1 MINRLFNGVD
11 IGDSAVQFFDRLAYH
26 ESSGS
31 YTDNSGS
38 GIYVGR
44 YQMGTDVLYDIGWW
58 SNSKSGWSNGKF
70 IGKGAEKYK
79 LTDKN
84 SFLKNPSAQ
93 DEAVMLSMIV
103 RWKSVKSLQDKIC
116 SRIKVDSDSTFR
128 NPSKVAV
135 SDAIVYKTIASKKA
149 VNSNMKC
156 QNPKGREILIT
167 SSGLVVAS
175 HLCGQGA
182 MREAISNNFKGKYGI
197 PVDGNKL
204 PSTVYLEDMGGYDLS
219 VIIGYKDSC
228 SVGDRP
234 VLQNNKNVD
243 KKITN
248 SQARTETESTL
259 GINEEGVFI
268 FEGKKY
274 EERNT
279 NDEYIKDWKNSATPP
294 NKVFVNIS
302 DVVINRL
309 NEKFNSEEYYKKDYI
324 KYVEEKTE
332 RKVLDKNKDQI
343 ALMLKAYDEQTKD
356 DKGIG
361 NIIKQVNFDIFRG
374 LELKEIPIKIQDVAY
389 YIFTNPFQG
398 KNGLEA
404 LEYSL
409 KDFSAKY
416 VIYPDV
422 QSIEINKNEYEYR
435 NNQITSRISKDK
447 EKKVMKN
454 QVPEKYNIY
463 LEGKFDVDEIN
474 YEILKK
480 DQKEWNTLRCENLLK
495 SVRESQ
501 LHKESYKH
509 NEDYVRVYPKARRFL
524 DNLMEEFIKIQCG
537 YKNINE
543 AKSFDNHNYED
554 SNILRNYLIWY
565 DQKYKIDMPSKNE
578 NGLFLKLS
586 KIGSKLRVTTV
597 LNEWINSKSNMK
609 TSQIREIHRL
619 ILVAYSKYTDGSTKS
634 DDESIIKGHFKSLK
648 ELRDYV
654 ADKDAINIYP
664 FYKEFYELKNEIN
677 PNDEYYVNT
686 NGILKCTFGEGTSN
700 LIIAARGIKLHGAEK
715 ANIKDKTIT
724 PFKNCKGGKC
734 VPNFVSDW
742 QKTTETQVANQ
753 PALLDISTIMCARGG
768 IVSID
773 DPGQKQITTAA
784 TKQKQIVESKREY
797 DCEYT
802 SLVNICTTINS
813 KFMQTDLKKRCVEY
827 RKAKKRYNEL
837 KLQRE
842 ALITGNKSI
851 VQKSPT
857 EELKKLKKIKYPN
870 SLEKARIAMLE
881 NIINANIKKNSDK
894 LDKIDKEIAIQKSKV
909 SGKTHDVLVV
919 QIKYTSILAGLTA
932 INLSK
937 AKKDTKGL
945 HKKYGGISCDIEKSK
960 FYNVSVLG
968 TIVEGY
974 LLEAA
979 DIANVPLTKKQY
991 EQEVADEILK
1001 KQEEQG
1007 IPYWQRNSKETTDND
1022 YINTKYNIKTN
1033 VQAEAQEKYK
1043 IAKNIDLGVQLYRD
1057 IKNIPT
1063 GQDIVKKI
1071 REGEKSVVNCPF
1083 NVAEKSARE
1092 GGEVKSSNNTSSTT
1106 PSKNQTPAPKQSGTA
1121 NTQKPEA
1128 KENTGK
1134 SNERCPVNGEC
1145 EYIFYIERV
1154 ENFNRSTL
1162 SKFYIEDSTGYRYT
1176 EYDGYIIE
1184 PEGPDTEESNR
1195 NKRIVSG
1202 NHKIFWHFRPKAKH
1216 LYWAPQIT
1224 SGRIPES
1231 RAILIHFGGGR
1242 NWTIGCLIPTK
1253 SPYKG
1258 YHKKYG
1264 KIYKCDIEKS
1274 KEYFNEICNFI
1285 ERVENSGKK
1294 KEGLKINKIK
1304 LVVFNNIIK

>member
-1 MINRLFNGVD
+1 
-11 IGDSAVQFFDRLAYH
+11 
-26 ESSGS
+26 
-31 YTDNSGS
+31 
-38 GIYVGR
+38 
-44 YQMGTDVLYDIGWW
+44 
-58 SNSKSGWSNGKF
+58 
-70 IGKGAEKYK
+70 
-79 LTDKN
+79 
-84 SFLKNPSAQ
+84 
-93 DEAVMLSMIV
+93 
-103 RWKSVKSLQDKIC
+103 
-116 SRIKVDSDSTFR
+116 
-128 NPSKVAV
+128 
-135 SDAIVYKTIASKKA
+135 
-149 VNSNMKC
+149 
-156 QNPKGREILIT
+156 
-167 SSGLVVAS
+167 
-175 HLCGQGA
+175 
-182 MREAISNNFKGKYGI
+182 
-197 PVDGNKL
+197 
-204 PSTVYLEDMGGYDLS
+204 
-219 VIIGYKDSC
+219 
-228 SVGDRP
+228 
-234 VLQNNKNVD
+234 
-243 KKITN
+243 
-248 SQARTETESTL
+248 
-259 GINEEGVFI
+259 
-268 FEGKKY
+268 
-274 EERNT
+274 
-279 NDEYIKDWKNSATPP
+279 
-294 NKVFVNIS
+294 
-302 DVVINRL
+302 
-309 NEKFNSEEYYKKDYI
+309 
-324 KYVEEKTE
+324 
-332 RKVLDKNKDQI
+332 
-343 ALMLKAYDEQTKD
+343 
-356 DKGIG
+356 
-361 NIIKQVNFDIFRG
+361 
-374 LELKEIPIKIQDVAY
+374 
-389 YIFTNPFQG
+389 
-398 KNGLEA
+398 
-404 LEYSL
+404 
-409 KDFSAKY
+409 
-416 VIYPDV
+416 
-422 QSIEINKNEYEYR
+422 
-435 NNQITSRISKDK
+435 
-447 EKKVMKN
+447 
-454 QVPEKYNIY
+454 
-463 LEGKFDVDEIN
+463 
-474 YEILKK
+474 
-480 DQKEWNTLRCENLLK
+480 
-495 SVRESQ
+495 
-501 LHKESYKH
+501 
-509 NEDYVRVYPKARRFL
+509 
-524 DNLMEEFIKIQCG
+524 
-537 YKNINE
+537 
-543 AKSFDNHNYED
+543 
-554 SNILRNYLIWY
+554 
-565 DQKYKIDMPSKNE
+565 
-578 NGLFLKLS
+578 
-586 KIGSKLRVTTV
+586 
-597 LNEWINSKSNMK
+597 MK

-773 DPGQKQITTAA
+773 DPGQKQITTAV

-1106 PSKNQTPAPKQSGTA
+1106 SSKNQTPSSKQSGTA

-1134 SNERCPVNGEC
+1134 SNERCPVNGE
-1145 EYIFYIERV
+1145 
-1154 ENFNRSTL
+1154 
-1162 SKFYIEDSTGYRYT
+1162 
-1176 EYDGYIIE
+1176 
-1184 PEGPDTEESNR
+1184 
-1195 NKRIVSG
+1195 
-1202 NHKIFWHFRPKAKH
+1202 
-1216 LYWAPQIT
+1216 
-1224 SGRIPES
+1224 
-1231 RAILIHFGGGR
+1231 
-1242 NWTIGCLIPTK
+1242 
-1253 SPYKG
+1253 
-1258 YHKKYG
+1258 
-1264 KIYKCDIEKS
+1264 
-1274 KEYFNEICNFI
+1274 
-1285 ERVENSGKK
+1285 
-1294 KEGLKINKIK
+1294 
-1304 LVVFNNIIK
+1304 

>member
-1 MINRLFNGVD
+1 M
-11 IGDSAVQFFDRLAYH
+11 
-26 ESSGS
+26 
-31 YTDNSGS
+31 
-38 GIYVGR
+38 
-44 YQMGTDVLYDIGWW
+44 
-58 SNSKSGWSNGKF
+58 
-70 IGKGAEKYK
+70 
-79 LTDKN
+79 
-84 SFLKNPSAQ
+84 
-93 DEAVMLSMIV
+93 
-103 RWKSVKSLQDKIC
+103 
-116 SRIKVDSDSTFR
+116 
-128 NPSKVAV
+128 
-135 SDAIVYKTIASKKA
+135 
-149 VNSNMKC
+149 
-156 QNPKGREILIT
+156 
-167 SSGLVVAS
+167 
-175 HLCGQGA
+175 
-182 MREAISNNFKGKYGI
+182 
-197 PVDGNKL
+197 
-204 PSTVYLEDMGGYDLS
+204 
-219 VIIGYKDSC
+219 
-228 SVGDRP
+228 
-234 VLQNNKNVD
+234 
-243 KKITN
+243 
-248 SQARTETESTL
+248 
-259 GINEEGVFI
+259 
-268 FEGKKY
+268 
-274 EERNT
+274 
-279 NDEYIKDWKNSATPP
+279 
-294 NKVFVNIS
+294 
-302 DVVINRL
+302 
-309 NEKFNSEEYYKKDYI
+309 
-324 KYVEEKTE
+324 
-332 RKVLDKNKDQI
+332 
-343 ALMLKAYDEQTKD
+343 
-356 DKGIG
+356 
-361 NIIKQVNFDIFRG
+361 
-374 LELKEIPIKIQDVAY
+374 
-389 YIFTNPFQG
+389 
-398 KNGLEA
+398 
-404 LEYSL
+404 
-409 KDFSAKY
+409 
-416 VIYPDV
+416 
-422 QSIEINKNEYEYR
+422 
-435 NNQITSRISKDK
+435 
-447 EKKVMKN
+447 
-454 QVPEKYNIY
+454 
-463 LEGKFDVDEIN
+463 
-474 YEILKK
+474 
-480 DQKEWNTLRCENLLK
+480 
-495 SVRESQ
+495 
-501 LHKESYKH
+501 
-509 NEDYVRVYPKARRFL
+509 
-524 DNLMEEFIKIQCG
+524 
-537 YKNINE
+537 
-543 AKSFDNHNYED
+543 
-554 SNILRNYLIWY
+554 
-565 DQKYKIDMPSKNE
+565 
-578 NGLFLKLS
+578 
-586 KIGSKLRVTTV
+586 
-597 LNEWINSKSNMK
+597 
-609 TSQIREIHRL
+609 
-619 ILVAYSKYTDGSTKS
+619 
-634 DDESIIKGHFKSLK
+634 
-648 ELRDYV
+648 
-654 ADKDAINIYP
+654 
-664 FYKEFYELKNEIN
+664 
-677 PNDEYYVNT
+677 
-686 NGILKCTFGEGTSN
+686 KCTFGEGTSN

-773 DPGQKQITTAA
+773 DPGQKQITTAV

-1106 PSKNQTPAPKQSGTA
+1106 SSKNQTPSSKQSGTA

>member
-1 MINRLFNGVD
+1 
-11 IGDSAVQFFDRLAYH
+11 
-26 ESSGS
+26 
-31 YTDNSGS
+31 
-38 GIYVGR
+38 
-44 YQMGTDVLYDIGWW
+44 
-58 SNSKSGWSNGKF
+58 
-70 IGKGAEKYK
+70 
-79 LTDKN
+79 
-84 SFLKNPSAQ
+84 
-93 DEAVMLSMIV
+93 
-103 RWKSVKSLQDKIC
+103 
-116 SRIKVDSDSTFR
+116 
-128 NPSKVAV
+128 
-135 SDAIVYKTIASKKA
+135 
-149 VNSNMKC
+149 
-156 QNPKGREILIT
+156 
-167 SSGLVVAS
+167 
-175 HLCGQGA
+175 
-182 MREAISNNFKGKYGI
+182 
-197 PVDGNKL
+197 
-204 PSTVYLEDMGGYDLS
+204 
-219 VIIGYKDSC
+219 
-228 SVGDRP
+228 
-234 VLQNNKNVD
+234 
-243 KKITN
+243 
-248 SQARTETESTL
+248 
-259 GINEEGVFI
+259 
-268 FEGKKY
+268 
-274 EERNT
+274 
-279 NDEYIKDWKNSATPP
+279 
-294 NKVFVNIS
+294 
-302 DVVINRL
+302 
-309 NEKFNSEEYYKKDYI
+309 
-324 KYVEEKTE
+324 
-332 RKVLDKNKDQI
+332 
-343 ALMLKAYDEQTKD
+343 
-356 DKGIG
+356 
-361 NIIKQVNFDIFRG
+361 
-374 LELKEIPIKIQDVAY
+374 
-389 YIFTNPFQG
+389 
-398 KNGLEA
+398 
-404 LEYSL
+404 
-409 KDFSAKY
+409 
-416 VIYPDV
+416 
-422 QSIEINKNEYEYR
+422 
-435 NNQITSRISKDK
+435 
-447 EKKVMKN
+447 
-454 QVPEKYNIY
+454 
-463 LEGKFDVDEIN
+463 
-474 YEILKK
+474 
-480 DQKEWNTLRCENLLK
+480 
-495 SVRESQ
+495 
-501 LHKESYKH
+501 
-509 NEDYVRVYPKARRFL
+509 
-524 DNLMEEFIKIQCG
+524 
-537 YKNINE
+537 
-543 AKSFDNHNYED
+543 
-554 SNILRNYLIWY
+554 
-565 DQKYKIDMPSKNE
+565 
-578 NGLFLKLS
+578 
-586 KIGSKLRVTTV
+586 
-597 LNEWINSKSNMK
+597 
-609 TSQIREIHRL
+609 
-619 ILVAYSKYTDGSTKS
+619 
-634 DDESIIKGHFKSLK
+634 
-648 ELRDYV
+648 
-654 ADKDAINIYP
+654 
-664 FYKEFYELKNEIN
+664 
-677 PNDEYYVNT
+677 
-686 NGILKCTFGEGTSN
+686 
-700 LIIAARGIKLHGAEK
+700 
-715 ANIKDKTIT
+715 
-724 PFKNCKGGKC
+724 
-734 VPNFVSDW
+734 
-742 QKTTETQVANQ
+742 
-753 PALLDISTIMCARGG
+753 
-768 IVSID
+768 
-773 DPGQKQITTAA
+773 
-784 TKQKQIVESKREY
+784 
-797 DCEYT
+797 
-802 SLVNICTTINS
+802 
-813 KFMQTDLKKRCVEY
+813 
-827 RKAKKRYNEL
+827 
-837 KLQRE
+837 
-842 ALITGNKSI
+842 
-851 VQKSPT
+851 
-857 EELKKLKKIKYPN
+857 
-870 SLEKARIAMLE
+870 MLE

-894 LDKIDKEIAIQKSKV
+894 LAKIDKEIVIQKSKA
-909 SGKTHDVLVV
+909 SGKIHDVLVV